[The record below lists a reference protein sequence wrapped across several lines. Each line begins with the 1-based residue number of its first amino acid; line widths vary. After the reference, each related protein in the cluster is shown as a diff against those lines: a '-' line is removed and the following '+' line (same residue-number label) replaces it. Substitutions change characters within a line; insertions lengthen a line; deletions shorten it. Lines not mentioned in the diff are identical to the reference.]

1 MRLRH
6 NNGMRPRHRLAF
18 AGGTILGL
26 VTMLPPVAGL
36 SGRLLLVHT
45 ARQMILLAVA
55 GPLLA
60 YATASIVKGRA
71 RVLPL
76 AGITAFNAAVL
87 LTQLPVILR
96 ATSSTF
102 ALDLCLQLAFL
113 GASLLFWLPVMAC
126 AGLSRI
132 GKIGYLLVAGV
143 PPTIPGVVLAFSR
156 HPLYLGYQLG
166 DQQLAGLLLFAT
178 AKFTLIGGTFF
189 ILWRLLSAE
198 AEPGDDDDRGVP
210 IPETPPAAPAWLRRL
225 DEVLPEEPAPARPR
239 ALSRPG

>member
-1 MRLRH
+1 
-6 NNGMRPRHRLAF
+6 MRPRHRLAF
-18 AGGTILGL
+18 AGGAILGL
-26 VTMLPPVAGL
+26 ITVLPPVAGL
-36 SGRLLLVHT
+36 SGRFLFVHT
-45 ARQMILLAVA
+45 ARQMVLLAVG

-60 YATASIVKGRA
+60 YATASMVKGRA
-71 RVLPL
+71 RALPL
-76 AGITAFNAAVL
+76 AGMIAFNAAVF
-87 LTQLPVILR
+87 LTQVPVILR
-96 ATSSTF
+96 ATSSSF
-102 ALDLCLQLAFL
+102 HLDLCLQLVFL
-113 GASLLFWLPVMAC
+113 GASLLLWLPVMAS

-178 AKFTLIGGTFF
+178 AKFTLIGGTFL

-198 AEPGDDDDRGVP
+198 AEAGDDDDHEAP
-210 IPETPPAAPAWLRRL
+210 TPQTPPPAPAWLRHL
-225 DEVLPEEPAPARPR
+225 DQELPAEPAPVRPR